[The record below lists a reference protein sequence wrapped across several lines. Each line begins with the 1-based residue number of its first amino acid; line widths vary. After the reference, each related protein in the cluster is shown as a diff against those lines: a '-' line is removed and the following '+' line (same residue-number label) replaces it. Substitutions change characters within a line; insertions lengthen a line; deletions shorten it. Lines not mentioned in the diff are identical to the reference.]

1 MSTEDDPP
9 PPPPPPPEDVP
20 PQELYPAPEA
30 PLDPIGPA
38 PFVEPNVVVEPPQA
52 PIDPIGPP
60 PFVEPHVEPPLVPY
74 EASLT
79 DAVGAPS
86 AAALRR
92 KARDERMHDDDG
104 EPLPH
109 KRSRRAVAIAAGSIF
124 GGLTIAALI
133 FLGRANAESYMITC
147 VSSKVTA
154 EQGRAFPPWGSHP
167 MAGPEWKPIALP
179 PNAECK
185 PRETD
190 DADQLAGWYLD
201 VLIER
206 ASATLTAKNPL
217 ELAGPDPKT
226 SPLDV
231 ASEQLA
237 QALLLARSPDRRD
250 QRKEVERLL
259 GDIDYWRASVH
270 LRDASATL
278 LDAAMQFETAAGKRP
293 RHVTDAAA
301 WAGFLRHLADELHAG
316 PNAAPVST
324 APIASPSTATAPA
337 PVGTALP
344 VEPPAEGS
352 AEGPASAPAP
362 APGVLL

>member
-1 MSTEDDPP
+1 MSTEDE
-9 PPPPPPPEDVP
+9 PPPPPPEDVP

-30 PLDPIGPA
+30 A
-38 PFVEPNVVVEPPQA
+38 PQA
-52 PIDPIGPP
+52 PLDPIGPP
-60 PFVEPHVEPPLVPY
+60 PFVDPNIGPPPFVDPNVGPYVEPPLVPHD
-74 EASLT
+74 ASLT
-79 DAVGAPS
+79 EAVGAPS
-86 AAALRR
+86 PSALRR
-92 KARDERMHDDDG
+92 KARDERTLGDDG
-104 EPLPH
+104 EPLQH
-109 KRSRRAVAIAAGSIF
+109 KRSRRTMTIAAASLF
-124 GGLTIAALI
+124 GGLAIAALI

-147 VSSKVTA
+147 TSSKVTA

-167 MAGPEWKPIALP
+167 MAGPEWKQIALP

-190 DADQLAGWYLD
+190 DPDQLAGWYLD

-217 ELAGPDPKT
+217 ELTGPDAKT

-231 ASEQLA
+231 ASEQLG

-259 GDIDYWRASVH
+259 GDIDYWHASVH

-278 LDAAMQFETAAGKRP
+278 LEAAKQFETAAAKRP
-293 RHVTDAAA
+293 RHVADAAA

-316 PNAAPVST
+316 PNAAVPAPT
-324 APIASPSTATAPA
+324 APIATTPASTPSVV

-344 VEPPAEGS
+344 IDPESVGS
-352 AEGPASAPAP
+352 DAPAP
-362 APGVLL
+362 TPVPAGGVLL